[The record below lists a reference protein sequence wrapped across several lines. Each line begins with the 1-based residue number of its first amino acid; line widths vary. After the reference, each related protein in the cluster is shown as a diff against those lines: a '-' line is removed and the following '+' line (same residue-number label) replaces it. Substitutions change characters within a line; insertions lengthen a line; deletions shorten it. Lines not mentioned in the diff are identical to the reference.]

1 MSKDD
6 NYTNVLLEEIRGQ
19 NKLMVEAVGQ
29 LQDTVK
35 TLATKENL
43 ARVETKVDESK
54 YHLPDVLRT
63 ECYQAIIQISKE
75 LRISKEYLG
84 NGLPVLNAA

>member
-35 TLATKENL
+35 TLATKEEL
-43 ARVETKVDESK
+43 AEVKADVKVIK
-54 YHLPDVLRT
+54 
-63 ECYQAIIQISKE
+63 
-75 LRISKEYLG
+75 
-84 NGLPVLNAA
+84 AAVTYTN